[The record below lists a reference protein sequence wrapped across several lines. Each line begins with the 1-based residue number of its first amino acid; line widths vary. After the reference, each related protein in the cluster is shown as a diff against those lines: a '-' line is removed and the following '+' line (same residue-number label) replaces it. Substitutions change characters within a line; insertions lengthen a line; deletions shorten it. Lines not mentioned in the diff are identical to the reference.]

1 MMTICEPALT
11 VGRVLPG
18 RLRSGLGFSCT
29 LTVAS
34 ALPDWLCHLSD
45 RSHASFT
52 CSSSIYVCCFV
63 VVMSFGFSASDFA
76 LAVKVSWKVYTALR
90 DATDNFKALSTEV
103 MYVRLFDMV
112 DVDS

>member
-1 MMTICEPALT
+1 
-11 VGRVLPG
+11 
-18 RLRSGLGFSCT
+18 
-29 LTVAS
+29 
-34 ALPDWLCHLSD
+34 
-45 RSHASFT
+45 
-52 CSSSIYVCCFV
+52 
-63 VVMSFGFSASDFA
+63 MSFGFSASDFA